1 MLQRMLPLAI
11 VLPILA
17 TGAIACSKNLGRP
30 NRADAQTQLDQTVS
44 PQETEEFRK
53 LLVDYYAAW
62 SVPSDKPWNITM
74 AEKFYQ
80 RNDRMFGFDF
90 NPPAAGFQGWEAYK
104 RELTTIMSNYSK
116 FTVTLGDRF
125 LVYRNGN
132 VVWTVST
139 FNITGTLKNGSPITG
154 SGRNTLVWEQV
165 GNQWLIAHEHISTP
179 LAPQSK

>member
-1 MLQRMLPLAI
+1 MLQKLLPFA
-11 VLPILA
+11 VALPILA
-17 TGAIACSKNLGRP
+17 TGMIACSNLDQP
-30 NRADAQTQLDQTVS
+30 NRADAQAQLNQSVS
-44 PQETEEFRK
+44 AQETEEFRK

-62 SVPSDKPWNITM
+62 SIPTDKPWNITM

-90 NPPAAGFQGWEAYK
+90 NPPAKGFQGWEAYK
-104 RELTTIMSNYSK
+104 RELTAIMSNYSK
-116 FTVTLGDRF
+116 FVVTLGDRF

-154 SGRNTLVWEQV
+154 SGRNTLVWERV
-165 GNQWLIAHEHISTP
+165 GDQWLIAHEHVSTP
-179 LAPQSK
+179 LVPPSK

>member
-1 MLQRMLPLAI
+1 MLQKLLSLAVVLPLS
-11 VLPILA
+11 V
-17 TGAIACSKNLGRP
+17 TGAIACSNLDRP
-30 NRADAQTQLDQTVS
+30 NRAEAKPQLNKTVS
-44 PQETEEFRK
+44 AQETEEFRK

-62 SVPSDKPWNITM
+62 SVPSGKPWNITT

-80 RNDRMFGFDF
+80 RNDRMFSFDF
-90 NPPAAGFQGWEAYK
+90 NPPAEGFQGWEAYK

-125 LVYRNGN
+125 LVYRNGS

-179 LAPQSK
+179 LTPQSK